1 MNTDEALYVNL
12 KVLAQLQPYQRL
24 NTRQTL
30 FQVTP
35 VDTNSRFTE
44 YFTHMPEWLKRWMEG
59 STRDSDFNRIRDLVY
74 KAFKTMERKS
84 DRQKIITHLKDAV
97 GGLSNLKKTYEN
109 DLTYR
114 ARITTL
120 VDDIKDHIGKH
131 VDEVLEDDNSDY
143 FN

>member
-35 VDTNSRFTE
+35 VETTNRFTE
-44 YFTHMPEWLKRWMEG
+44 YFTHIPEWLKRYLEG
-59 STRDSDFNRIRDLVY
+59 SSRDSDFNRIRDLVY

-84 DRQKIITHLKDAV
+84 DRQKIITHLKDAIT
-97 GGLSNLKKTYEN
+97 GLNNLKKTYET
-109 DLTYR
+109 DLTYM

-120 VDDIKDHIGKH
+120 VDDIKEH
-131 VDEVLEDDNSDY
+131 VGQYVEEVLEDDNSD
-143 FN
+143 FFD

>member
-35 VDTNSRFTE
+35 VETNSRF
-44 YFTHMPEWLKRWMEG
+44 FTHMPEWLRRWMEG
-59 STRDSDFNRIRDLVY
+59 STRDSDFNRIRDIVY
-74 KAFKTMERKS
+74 KAFKTMDRKS
-84 DRQKIITHLKDAV
+84 DRQKIITHLKEAIA
-97 GGLSNLKKTYEN
+97 GLNNLKKTYEN
-109 DLTYR
+109 DLTYM

-120 VDDIKDHIGKH
+120 VDDIKEH
-131 VDEVLEDDNSDY
+131 VAQHVEEVLEDDNND
-143 FN
+143 FFD